1 MLAPLLAVQIALSPV
16 SFPSKDPG
24 VTLTGTLYEPPGLTA
39 QVPAVVIM
47 HACAGLD
54 SDVSAWGDWFAQHG
68 YVALAVD
75 SFSARHV
82 SYVCGTHDVPP
93 AVRALDAYGGLT
105 YLRTLSE
112 VDGAHVGVIG
122 FSHGGG
128 AVLWT
133 ENAGVAARAGIASN
147 GFAAAIALYPSACNA
162 DPTDALIDPL
172 LLLIG
177 ASDDWT
183 DAKTC
188 ESFMRHV
195 DPSGAMGTIHVYP
208 DTYHK
213 FDDPSADR
221 YVTVHRNVY
230 TLRYNA
236 TSAADAHDRVLAFFK
251 QYL

>member
-1 MLAPLLAVQIALSPV
+1 MLALLLAAQVQLSPV
-16 SFPSKDPG
+16 SFPSKDSG
-24 VTLTGTLYEPPGLTA
+24 VTLTATLYEPAPSVARVPG
-39 QVPAVVIM
+39 VVIM

-54 SDVSAWGDWFAQHG
+54 SDVSAWGNWFAEHG

-82 SYVCGTHDVPP
+82 RYVCGTHDVPP
-93 AVRALDAYGGLT
+93 PVRALDAYGGLA
-105 YLRTLSE
+105 YLRTLPQ
-112 VDGAHVGVIG
+112 VDGAHVGIIG

-133 ENAGVAARAGIASN
+133 ENAGVAARAGVASN
-147 GFAAAIALYPSACNA
+147 GFAAAVALYPSACDA
-162 DPTDALIDPL
+162 DPTNALIDPL

-188 ESFMRHV
+188 EQFINRV
-195 DPSGAMGTIHVYP
+195 DPSGTAGTIHVYP

-213 FDDPSADR
+213 FDDPDANR
-221 YVTVHRNVY
+221 YVRVHSQVY

-236 TSAADAHDRVLAFFK
+236 ASAEDAHDRVLAFFEK
-251 QYL
+251 YL

>member
-1 MLAPLLAVQIALSPV
+1 MIALLLAAQVQLSPV
-16 SFPSKDPG
+16 SFPSKDAG
-24 VTLTGTLYEPPGLTA
+24 VTLTGTLYEPAPSA
-39 QVPAVVIM
+39 ARVPAVVIM

-54 SDVSAWGDWFAQHG
+54 SDVSAWGNWFAQHG

-82 SYVCGTHDVPP
+82 RYVCGTHDVPP
-93 AVRALDAYGGLT
+93 PVRALDAYGGLA

-112 VDGAHVGVIG
+112 VDGAHVGIIG

-133 ENAGVAARAGIASN
+133 ENAGVAARAGVASN
-147 GFAAAIALYPSACNA
+147 GFAAAIALYPSACDV
-162 DPTDALIDPL
+162 DPTNTLIDPL

-188 ESFMRHV
+188 AQFINRV
-195 DPSGAMGTIHVYP
+195 DPSGTTGTIHVYP

-213 FDDPSADR
+213 FDDPDANR
-221 YVTVHRNVY
+221 YVRVHSQVY

-236 TSAADAHDRVLAFFK
+236 ASAADAHDRVLAFFK